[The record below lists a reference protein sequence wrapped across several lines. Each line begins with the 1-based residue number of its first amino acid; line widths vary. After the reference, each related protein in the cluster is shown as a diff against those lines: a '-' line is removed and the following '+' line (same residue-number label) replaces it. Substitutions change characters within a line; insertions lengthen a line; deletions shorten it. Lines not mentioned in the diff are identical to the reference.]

1 MEHLCETAITIT
13 TKGRMYL
20 GTALG
25 SRSLYLKQCFNSN
38 VEEWVGQV
46 TKLAMFALSQPQA
59 CYAAF
64 TFGLKLR
71 CPSIMRVSMGSSYD
85 G

>member
-1 MEHLCETAITIT
+1 MEHLCETAINST

-20 GTALG
+20 GAALD
-25 SRSLYLKQCFNSN
+25 SRSLYLKQCVNGK
-38 VEEWVGQV
+38 VEGWVGQV

-59 CYAAF
+59 CYTAF
-64 TFGLKLR
+64 TFELKLR
-71 CPSIMRVSMGSSYD
+71 CPSIMRVSKGSSYD